1 MRKPVIGITSAYV
14 KHNENMEGVY
24 VHHDYHRA
32 VAANGGIPI
41 ILPYINQEMAFEML
55 ALVDAVIISGG
66 EDVDPNLYG
75 QDPHRNLGPTIL
87 ERDLTEIAI
96 AKYAI
101 EHDIPLLGICRGSQI
116 LNVALGGTLIQDIPS
131 QAPEAIQHN
140 QKVARNKDAHWVSIL
155 PDSKLFQ
162 IFGTDRVRVNSI
174 HHQALD
180 IIADDLRV
188 VARSAD
194 GIVEAV
200 EYANSSKF
208 AIGVQWHPESLAPTN
223 ETMNRLFKE
232 FIASSVKVPAAI

>member
-1 MRKPVIGITSAYV
+1 MRKPVIGITAAYV

-24 VHHDYHRA
+24 VHHDYHKT

-41 ILPYINQEMAFEML
+41 ILPYINPEMAFEML
-55 ALVDAVIISGG
+55 GLVDAVILSGG

-75 QDPHRNLGPTIL
+75 QDPQRNLGRTIL
-87 ERDLTEIAI
+87 ERDLVEIAI

-101 EHDIPLLGICRGSQI
+101 EHDTPLLGICRGSQI

-131 QAPEAIQHN
+131 QAPESIQHT
-140 QKVARNKDAHWVSIL
+140 QKVARNKDSHWVSIS
-155 PDSKLFQ
+155 PDSKLHQ
-162 IFGTDRVRVNSI
+162 ILGTDRVRVNSI

-180 IIADDLRV
+180 KVADDLRV

-200 EYANSSKF
+200 EYAKPSRF
-208 AIGVQWHPESLAPTN
+208 TVGVQWHPESLAPN
-223 ETMNRLFKE
+223 DEAMNRLFKE
-232 FIASSVKVPAAI
+232 FIASSAMVPVI